1 MLYNTG
7 KKPVYSDNGLLT
19 TVGFQLGTS
28 SPAFYALEG
37 SIASAG
43 SAVNWWKNNL
53 RLMDSP
59 KEVDELV
66 EQTQNNGGVFF
77 VPAFG
82 GLFAPYWRED
92 ARGTIL
98 GLTQFTTRGHVLRA
112 TLEAI
117 CFQTRAVGDMI
128 SGRKPCLEI
137 PRSDLLTVSLSSH
150 PSNRSSTP

>member
-7 KKPVYSDNGLLT
+7 TKPVFSDNGLLT
-19 TVGFQLGTS
+19 TVGFRLSPTS
-28 SPAFYALEG
+28 PTIYALEG

-53 RLMDSP
+53 RLIEDA
-59 KEVDELV
+59 KEVDGLV
-66 EQTQNNGGVFF
+66 ETTQNNGGCYF

-92 ARGTIL
+92 ARGTVL

-117 CFQTRAVGDMI
+117 CFQTRAV
-128 SGRKPCLEI
+128 S
-137 PRSDLLTVSLSSH
+137 
-150 PSNRSSTP
+150 